1 MTPINVRNLVKA
13 YIKKYYNNSNKI
25 NYEDI
30 LKRVCKKFSLPEKHS
45 TFLGDVLGNGAIELV
60 TADDLTYVIKNL
72 GTQFRPREITQV
84 LSFLKGIDASSN

>member
-45 TFLGDVLGNGAIELV
+45 TFWVMCWEMEL
-60 TADDLTYVIKNL
+60 
-72 GTQFRPREITQV
+72 
-84 LSFLKGIDASSN
+84 

>member
-45 TFLGDVLGNGAIELV
+45 TFLGDVLGNGIIEL
-60 TADDLTYVIKNL
+60 TTNDNLTYVIKQHNE
-72 GTQFRPREITQV
+72 QFRPKNIMQV
-84 LSFLKGIDASSN
+84 LSFLKGIDAPSN